1 MRFSVVS
8 IVAFLASTTISGVV
22 VVAFAP
28 SAQTCTTSTG
38 HHGVIPSSSSS
49 SSLSKKKNSIA
60 LYSAVEEE
68 LLIDAP
74 QQQQQQQIEIVTSVE
89 DKEEEEEEEL
99 LEITSE
105 AVQSRVEKQLEK
117 MRLKDQKS
125 RQLTKEVCL
134 IIPFC
139 NLLQVIFSSSFFKT
153 LICDCSF
160 PLNGFVIVDAPA
172 FISRI

>member
-1 MRFSVVS
+1 MRFSIAS

-28 SAQTCTTSTG
+28 SAHTCTSTG
-38 HHGVIPSSSSS
+38 HHGVLPSSM
-49 SSLSKKKNSIA
+49 SKKNNNLIT

-74 QQQQQQQIEIVTSVE
+74 QQQQQQQQIEIVTSVE
-89 DKEEEEEEEL
+89 DKEEEEEEVL

-105 AVQSRVEKQLEK
+105 AVQSRMEKQLEK

-134 IIPFC
+134 
-139 NLLQVIFSSSFFKT
+139 
-153 LICDCSF
+153 
-160 PLNGFVIVDAPA
+160 
-172 FISRI
+172 